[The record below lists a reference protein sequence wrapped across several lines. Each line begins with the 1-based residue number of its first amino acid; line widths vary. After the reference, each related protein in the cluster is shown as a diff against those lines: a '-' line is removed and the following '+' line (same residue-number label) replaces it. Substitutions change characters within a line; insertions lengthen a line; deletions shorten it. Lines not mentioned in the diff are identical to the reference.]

1 MQAFTTEPGV
11 RGPLEAI
18 PAAGKRKILRWAA
31 TIAIGGF
38 LFGYDTG
45 VVSGAL
51 LFITRDFGLT
61 AAQQGSIVSV
71 LLIGAM
77 AGALA
82 AGRVADRLGRRRT
95 LALEGVVFV
104 IGTLIAISAGGYGM
118 LLAGRVVLG
127 LAVGGASATVP
138 VYLSEIAPAEIRG
151 RILSANQLMITVG
164 ILVSYLIDLA
174 FSATGD
180 WRAMFAVGL
189 IPGAALTLG
198 ALLLVPESP
207 VWLIRN
213 HRTGEVRD
221 LLVSVAGE
229 QRADQLIARFRH
241 RREERRRAEG
251 SGEPVLRGWRALT
264 APAVRPALIVGV
276 TLAVIQQFGGINTII
291 YYAPTIIQNTGLTA
305 SNSIF
310 YSVFIGLINLAMTLV
325 SIRCVDRL
333 GRRKLMIG
341 SLLGMLVTLTLL
353 GLSFVAT
360 LPSVLSLVFM
370 ILYIAAYAAG
380 VGPVFWVLVG
390 EVFPPSERAVGSSA
404 STTVNWLSNFVVSQA
419 FLPLAGVLGQG
430 QTFWLF
436 GVVCLLGLGFVAR
449 FVPETKDRDY
459 DSVDADLQSRFGRR
473 PGSAALRQ
481 RG

>member
-1 MQAFTTEPGV
+1 MQGFTREPGV
-11 RGPLEAI
+11 RGPLEAV

-77 AGALA
+77 VGALS

-95 LALEGVVFV
+95 LALEGAVFV
-104 IGTLIAISAGGYGM
+104 VGTLVAVSADGYGM
-118 LLAGRVVLG
+118 LLLARVVLG

-164 ILVSYLIDLA
+164 ILVSYLVDLA
-174 FSATGD
+174 FSGSGD

-198 ALLLVPESP
+198 TLFLVPESP

-213 HRTGEVRD
+213 HRSGEVRE
-221 LLVSVAGE
+221 LIASVTGE
-229 QRADQLIARFRH
+229 QRADQLIAKFR
-241 RREERRRAEG
+241 RTREERQRTSG
-251 SGEPVLRGWRALT
+251 DGEPQRQGWRALT
-264 APAVRPALIVGV
+264 ARSVRPALIVGV

-310 YSVFIGLINLAMTLV
+310 YSVFIGLINLVMTLV
-325 SIRCVDRL
+325 SIRLVDRL
-333 GRRKLMIG
+333 GRRKLLLG
-341 SLLGMLVTLTLL
+341 SLLGMLVTVGLL
-353 GLSFVAT
+353 GLSFVVA
-360 LPSVLSLVFM
+360 LPSALSLVFM

-390 EVFPPSERAVGSSA
+390 EVFPPSARAVGSSA

-419 FLPLAGVLGQG
+419 FLPLAGAIGQG

-449 FVPETKDRDY
+449 FVPETKGRDY
-459 DSVDADLQSRFGRR
+459 GAVDADLQSRFGHGPR
-473 PGSAALRQ
+473 PEAIRQ